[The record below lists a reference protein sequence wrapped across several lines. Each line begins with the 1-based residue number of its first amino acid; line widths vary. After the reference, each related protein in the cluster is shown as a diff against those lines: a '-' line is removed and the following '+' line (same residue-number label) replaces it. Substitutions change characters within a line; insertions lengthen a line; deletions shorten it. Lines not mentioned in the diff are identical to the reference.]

1 MGTDKM
7 KIKKKDSQ
15 IFKYIVIN
23 SATRKDTENFLI
35 KLQQLSI
42 ERIIYSSNIRIDI
55 LEYTLNYDNKKK
67 ITKIGD

>member
-23 SATRKDTENFLI
+23 SATRKDTKKFLI

-55 LEYTLNYDNKKK
+55 LEYTMNYDNKKK
-67 ITKIGD
+67 NN